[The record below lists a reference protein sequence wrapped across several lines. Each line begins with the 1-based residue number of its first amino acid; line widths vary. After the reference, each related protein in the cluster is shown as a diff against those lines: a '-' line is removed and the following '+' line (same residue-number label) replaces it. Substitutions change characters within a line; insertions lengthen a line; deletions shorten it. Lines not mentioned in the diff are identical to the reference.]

1 MAYSKYDSELPWP
14 MVRAAQLLKYD
25 PGDCDIS
32 VTTLIGPARI
42 RLLKTHPDYVH
53 EEDIRKKGYAFGGT
67 VMHHML
73 ELVAHAKA
81 YEVFEEMKDLDH
93 VAPNLDHFKALC
105 VKLWR
110 AFGEDEKGMNRVIE
124 KRFYIERAGVKIG
137 GQMDLVYDQSGVGLW
152 DYKMMSVWEVIF
164 GVSFDKE
171 AQANLYARILQV
183 NGVEIDTLRIAAYLR
198 DWKQTTAESGVDKN
212 YPIHQIVTLPI
223 LRWDTD
229 RVEKFIQQRINAHF
243 MHGSLPDDLPEC
255 SNSEM
260 WHQDKRWA
268 VMKRGYDKALK
279 VCYSHEDALEYQERT
294 GKGDYIEFRP
304 EQYTRCKSFC
314 DVSHLCDQW
323 KENKK
328 RMDKQLDTSAPVGGP
343 YG

>member
-14 MVRAAQLLKYD
+14 MVRAAQLLKYS
-25 PGDCDIS
+25 PGDSDIS

-42 RLLKTHPDYVH
+42 RLLKTHPDYVPD
-53 EEDIRKKGYAFGGT
+53 EDIQKKGYAFGGT

-73 ELVAHAKA
+73 ELAANPRA
-81 YEVFEEMKDLDH
+81 YEVFEEMRNLTC
-93 VAPNLDHFKALC
+93 VAPNLEHFKGLC

-110 AFGEDEKGMNRVIE
+110 ALIKDDDDPNQVVE
-124 KRFYIERAGVKIG
+124 KRFYIERAGIKIG
-137 GQMDLVYDQSGVGLW
+137 GQMDLVYDSEGVGLW
-152 DYKMMSVWEVIF
+152 DYKMMSVWEAIF

-171 AQANLYARILQV
+171 AQANVYARILEV
-183 NGVEIDTLRIAAYLR
+183 NGINVDTLRIGAFLR
-198 DWKQTTAESGVDKN
+198 DWKQSVAESGADKN
-212 YPIHQIVTLPI
+212 YPIHQIVSFPI
-223 LRWDTD
+223 LRWETE
-229 RVEKFIQQRINAHF
+229 RVEKFIQQRINAHY
-243 MHGSLPDDLPEC
+243 GQKDLPLC
-255 SNSEM
+255 TNSEM

-268 VMKRGYDKALK
+268 LMKRGYEKALK

-323 KENKK
+323 KENKQ